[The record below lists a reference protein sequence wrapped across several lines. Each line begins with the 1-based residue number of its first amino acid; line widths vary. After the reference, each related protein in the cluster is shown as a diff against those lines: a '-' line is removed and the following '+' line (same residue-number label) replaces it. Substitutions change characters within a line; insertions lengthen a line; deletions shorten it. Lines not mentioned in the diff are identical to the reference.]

1 MLKKQASE
9 NMKSKFYIYEN
20 GPYGLKPCTEVVYG
34 KDHRDRCDVIF
45 AFKSDSG
52 YKTRDACMMA
62 LNTYRIYYETQYGS
76 KPSLKVIILE
86 QVEI

>member
-1 MLKKQASE
+1 
-9 NMKSKFYIYEN
+9 
-20 GPYGLKPCTEVVYG
+20 VYG
-34 KDHRDRCDVIF
+34 KDHRDVIF

-62 LNTYRIYYETQYGS
+62 LDIYRIHYETQYGS